1 MGALPH
7 GSPTWHSTAA
17 ELHLGHAIAEH
28 ALSAINKRAA
38 HSHLRFSGQ
47 FVRFPVIAI
56 ISSAPPQAPAKDD
69 EEERRNR
76 GRSLSLPAR
85 SNSAPARD

>member
-7 GSPTWHSTAA
+7 GGPHLAFDGR

-69 EEERRNR
+69 HQAS
-76 GRSLSLPAR
+76 G
-85 SNSAPARD
+85 